1 MKTIEHSE
9 FKSYIKPNKDYGI
22 IGLTLNLNLAQCQ
35 KLKDLYTSFSE
46 LLESPTKVDEHE
58 IPVNNPLSD
67 EAKYLINQLLPL
79 LENFK
84 IFDSPNDKN
93 LF

>member
-1 MKTIEHSE
+1 MKIIENSE
-9 FKSYIKPNKDYGI
+9 FKSYVEPNRNYGI
-22 IGLTLNLNLAQCQ
+22 TGLTLNLNLAQCQ
-35 KLKDLYTSFSE
+35 KLKDLYTLFYE

-58 IPVNNPLSD
+58 VSINNPLSD
-67 EAKYLINQLLPL
+67 EAKYLISQLLPF

-84 IFDSPNDKN
+84 VFDSPNDKN